1 MVETGLLDEE
11 RVAARTSGPKKR
23 ADRSL
28 DELGLRLTE
37 LDEERRERLGLAE
50 ETKGVLVTRVEP
62 GSPAAE
68 AGLRRG
74 DVIASVSLEEVD
86 SAEDF
91 EEALRE
97 ASEEGKERVPLL
109 INRRGRESFLTLE
122 VDAG

>member
-1 MVETGLLDEE
+1 MK
-11 RVAARTSGPKKR
+11 ARISDKNSQQGW
-23 ADRSL
+23 
-28 DELGLRLTE
+28 
-37 LDEERRERLGLAE
+37 
-50 ETKGVLVTRVEP
+50 VLVIGLVVLVMLTLIAMALMRTTLLEEKMA
-62 GSPAAE
+62 GASRDINLSFEAAE